1 MTNEH
6 QDKRSKAGNFMFN
19 ILAKAAMPLIR
30 HRWLY
35 WLLNCTWGI
44 LTTLAGCLISL
55 VMLCVGKKPE
65 RWSSTWHF
73 KLGKHWGGLEMGTM
87 FLRDETSSVRLNSHE
102 LGHTFQ
108 NAILGP
114 FFIFV
119 IAIPSAVRYWVRIF
133 QQKKGKTLKDYD
145 AIWFEGSATSIG
157 EYAYDIDKEEKQ

>member
-1 MTNEH
+1 
-6 QDKRSKAGNFMFN
+6 
-19 ILAKAAMPLIR
+19 
-30 HRWLY
+30 
-35 WLLNCTWGI
+35 
-44 LTTLAGCLISL
+44 
-55 VMLCVGKKPE
+55 
-65 RWSSTWHF
+65 
-73 KLGKHWGGLEMGTM
+73 MGTM
-87 FLRDETSSVRLNSHE
+87 FLRDESSSACINSHE

-157 EYAYDIDKEEKQ
+157 EYAYVYDVNKEEKQ